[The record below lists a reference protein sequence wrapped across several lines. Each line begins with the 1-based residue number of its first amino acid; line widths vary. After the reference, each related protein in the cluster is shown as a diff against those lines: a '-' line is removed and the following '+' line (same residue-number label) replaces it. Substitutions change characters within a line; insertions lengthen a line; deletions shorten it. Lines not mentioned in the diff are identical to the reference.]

1 MKKKCILISTLILG
15 LVILVS
21 SCTVSNTDSSSPDTV
36 IQRDSTVFSEQTT
49 LQNEEDE
56 IVYHKIYPITFPTI
70 EKLVEKA
77 NIILIGKIID
87 SKITL
92 VNMTSDGYIYR
103 EDDYIKEKGD
113 MYVNVS
119 SLTIQVT
126 EVMKGSIGNSEEI
139 TIDTQ
144 RGGRTDGLIEI
155 YEPALPIPET
165 GKTYIFFIRK
175 DDSFNDKEYFK
186 FMFCG
191 SFDGFVGIEN
201 DRIVPQ
207 DPQSVF
213 YDESSDVIIQKIEDL
228 VNAGE

>member
-1 MKKKCILISTLILG
+1 
-15 LVILVS
+15 
-21 SCTVSNTDSSSPDTV
+21 
-36 IQRDSTVFSEQTT
+36 
-49 LQNEEDE
+49 
-56 IVYHKIYPITFPTI
+56 
-70 EKLVEKA
+70 
-77 NIILIGKIID
+77 
-87 SKITL
+87 
-92 VNMTSDGYIYR
+92 
-103 EDDYIKEKGD
+103 

-175 DDSFNDKEYFK
+175 DDSFNDKEYCK